1 MSLTLR
7 ALPQCLTVPAIWS
20 DESKAFMREAS
31 IKAGII
37 EHDDPIHRLE
47 LISEPEAAA
56 AYCEYKYKSWNLSD
70 GNTFMIV
77 DAGGGTVDLIT

>member
-1 MSLTLR
+1 
-7 ALPQCLTVPAIWS
+7 
-20 DESKAFMREAS
+20 MREAS
-31 IKAGII
+31 IKADII
-37 EHDDPIHRLE
+37 KKDDPIHRLE

-56 AYCEYKYKSWNLSD
+56 AYCEYKYKSWNLTD

>member
-1 MSLTLR
+1 M
-7 ALPQCLTVPAIWS
+7 
-20 DESKAFMREAS
+20 MREAM
-31 IKAGII
+31 IQAGII
-37 EHDDPIHRLE
+37 DHQDPIYRLE

-56 AYCEYKYKSWNLSD
+56 AYCENRYNSWNLTD